1 MEMARESRSLKISR
15 PLRAVLRYVGVVR
28 GGLSPR
34 QVGEEVILKA
44 IKEHPLGAQLLTLTS
59 NSLRQSRKESRD
71 E

>member
-1 MEMARESRSLKISR
+1 MARESRSLRISR
-15 PLRAVLRYVGVVR
+15 PLRAVLRYVGVAR

-44 IKEHPLGAQLLTLTS
+44 IEEHPLGAQLLALTS
-59 NSLRQSRKESRD
+59 NSLRQNRKESRD